1 MNLISFITPIL
12 LSFFPI
18 LFLVSSNLGERIT
31 FGQIS
36 GTIIISGIFSFF
48 AWLIIYLILHAI
60 IEFLEETINR

>member
-36 GTIIISGIFSFF
+36 GTIIISGIFSFLATYIF
-48 AWLIIYLILHAI
+48 QK
-60 IEFLEETINR
+60 F

>member
-36 GTIIISGIFSFF
+36 GTIIISGIFSDNSQRQNSVNFG
-48 AWLIIYLILHAI
+48 
-60 IEFLEETINR
+60 NSRNVKNKS